1 VKELKK
7 DEAINPEKLFKEA
20 KIAEHKEAYKQLEK
34 NEIFRVGVGA
44 RANSLEEPPF
54 FIEVNIKLSKES
66 GEVDLLKLSKAL
78 KCLKSLQAKG
88 YSLTYQDDTCISC
101 EKTKNPENIAEEYNE
116 VITLLKTNFD
126 KTRNESGK
134 TQ

>member
-1 VKELKK
+1 LKK

-20 KIAEHKEAYKQLEK
+20 EIAEHKDAYKQLEK
-34 NEIFRVGVGA
+34 NEIFRMGVGA
-44 RANSLEEPPF
+44 RANPLEEPPF
-54 FIEVNIKLSKES
+54 FVEVNIKLSKES

-78 KCLKSLQAKG
+78 NCLKSLQAKG

-101 EKTKNPENIAEEYNE
+101 EKTKNPENLTEECNE

-126 KTRNESGK
+126 KTRNESG
-134 TQ
+134 QMQ